1 MLPRG
6 HLFQMLNWYWTRTPD
21 YRAKV
26 VRTGDD
32 RVFCRVRWAK
42 NWFWV
47 ELRDVGKFKVGSSA
61 DLDKVRGE
69 IQTAFGKAEQYLQ
82 HGK

>member
-1 MLPRG
+1 
-6 HLFQMLNWYWTRTPD
+6 MLNWYWTRTPD